1 MLCYALVNVV
11 KMYDVLKL
19 TVYMLLMTSCIHL
32 PGILRRLPSVSFL
45 RRLPGV
51 PLIRLLIFL

>member
-1 MLCYALVNVV
+1 MVNVV

-45 RRLPGV
+45 RRLPSV